1 MPQEAAQVVRH
12 VGSKTF
18 FLREGVWTDAEF
30 DPERM
35 TPVRVQFGS
44 DAYFDLLA
52 ARPEWGPYLALG
64 DRVVFVAEGTAYE
77 VTAEEAG
84 PVVIP
89 PTRPPTP
96 TPGPAAGPTPVPP
109 GPAASPTLSPSG
121 PTPPAP
127 GGGFC
132 LGIGALLLAVLML
145 ARRSR

>member
-1 MPQEAAQVVRH
+1 
-12 VGSKTF
+12 
-18 FLREGVWTDAEF
+18 
-30 DPERM
+30 
-35 TPVRVQFGS
+35 
-44 DAYFDLLA
+44 
-52 ARPEWGPYLALG
+52 
-64 DRVVFVAEGTAYE
+64 VAEGTAYE
-77 VTAEEAG
+77 VTAEEVG

-96 TPGPAAGPTPVPP
+96 TPGPAVGPTPVPP

-132 LGIGALLLAVLML
+132 PGIGALLLAVLML

>member
-1 MPQEAAQVVRH
+1 

-96 TPGPAAGPTPVPP
+96 TPGPAA
-109 GPAASPTLSPSG
+109 SPTLSPSG

-132 LGIGALLLAVLML
+132 PGIGALLLAVLML